1 MPEDDTQSTT
11 KVVVTLSVVFL
22 DQSCYVKRL
31 SILDNKEER
40 SSGYV
45 I

>member
-1 MPEDDTQSTT
+1 MPEEDTQSTT
-11 KVVVTLSVVFL
+11 KAVVTLFVVFL

-31 SILDNKEER
+31 SILDNREER
-40 SSGYV
+40 SLGYV